1 MGQLGDRVG
10 RADQLAR
17 LPARRRPRP
26 GRVGPAPAC
35 RRVLSSCPGAGLP
48 ARDRARRRPAVPAPS
63 SASRWAVWPVPAPAR
78 ARRRPGPASC
88 LPASASVG
96 SGSCSPASRGPAP
109 ACRRVLS
116 SCPGGPGPARDRARR
131 RPEPARARR
140 RIPAVRLQLGDQVGR
155 VSHQCL
161 VLARVRGA
169 RRRRARGPRDHGPAP
184 RLADQVGRVP
194 WASVGPRDQ
203 GSARRSG
210 GPV

>member
-35 RRVLSSCPGAGLP
+35 RRVLSSCPGARLP

-116 SCPGGPGPARDRARR
+116 SCPGARAQLAIVLADVQTR
-131 RPEPARARR
+131 ARARR
-140 RIPAVRLQLGDQVGR
+140 RIPAV
-155 VSHQCL
+155 
-161 VLARVRGA
+161 
-169 RRRRARGPRDHGPAP
+169 PAP
-184 RLADQVGRVP
+184 
-194 WASVGPRDQ
+194 
-203 GSARRSG
+203 ARRSG
-210 GPV
+210 GPREPPVSRARPRAGCSPTSGTWAA